1 MEDLRILI
9 REIIL
14 LNEAPRRKQAE
25 DKNIDLTS
33 KPWWE
38 IVDLIGQLSP
48 ADRKELLSDSQG
60 NYVIVH
66 PPQSKKRD
74 PDLDLEVKSG
84 LDMFADTFYGPRS
97 KMLSMS
103 RRVAEIDGLWD
114 KYFTS
119 AGKDRLAVLTLKN
132 MLKKDQE
139 KASFAGKISAKK
151 AEGPKDGPLGQIAF
165 GEERVDNVPPEPDTR
180 LEKDLLQSID
190 YYIGNHLRMQ
200 FEPDQVETIRS
211 VIRAGDYKKI
221 FVPASGKVYRGL
233 VMSKRDFLKMYP
245 QLEKK
250 LEAAA
255 QSRNAL
261 NVKINDTLVPRRADG
276 ASSWTTDMSVAREF
290 GSSSRGEGS
299 VAVVYTADA
308 EKNTGSLFD
317 LSNLYRLVRIPNATR
332 RQNESEV
339 LGFGPIK
346 FSHITVYP

>member
-1 MEDLRILI
+1 MKDLLRNLI

-48 ADRKELLSDSQG
+48 ADRKELLSGSQG

-66 PPQSKKRD
+66 PPRSKRRD
-74 PDLDLEVKSG
+74 PYLDIEVKSG
-84 LDMFADTFYGPRS
+84 LDMIADTFYGPRS

-103 RRVAEIDGLWD
+103 RRVAEIDGLWE
-114 KYFTS
+114 KYFTFAS
-119 AGKDRLAVLTLKN
+119 KDRLAVLTLKN

-139 KASFAGKISAKK
+139 KANFTGKISAKK
-151 AEGPKDGPLGQIAF
+151 SEGPKDGPLGQIAF

-180 LEKDLLQSID
+180 LEKELLQSID
-190 YYIGNHLRMQ
+190 YYIGNHLKMQ

-233 VMSKRDFLKMYP
+233 VISRRNFLKMYP

-250 LEAAA
+250 LEDSGPHRAF
-255 QSRNAL
+255 
-261 NVKINDTLVPRRADG
+261 NVRINGTLVPRRADG
-276 ASSWTTDMSVAREF
+276 VSSWTTDFSVAREF
-290 GSSSRGEGS
+290 GSVSRGDS
-299 VAVVYTADA
+299 MVVVYTADA